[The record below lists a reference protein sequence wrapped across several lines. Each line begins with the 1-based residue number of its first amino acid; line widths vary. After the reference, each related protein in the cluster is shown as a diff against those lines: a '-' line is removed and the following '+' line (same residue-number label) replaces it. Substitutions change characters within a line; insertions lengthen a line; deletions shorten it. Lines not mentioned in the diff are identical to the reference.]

1 MRADRLLRPYAVCS
15 SVTAYTVHSSKKK
28 PTARISTEYAPM
40 LHPPG
45 GCECMACMTDRGNR
59 DGGPS
64 AGWRFPTRYGRMTGE
79 RGARMALKLV
89 IGNKNY
95 SSWSMRPWL
104 ALRANNIAFDEVFI
118 PLYAGDADKKRILS
132 FTHSGKVPAL
142 IDGDVTIWD
151 SLAIIEYLAERF
163 PEALLWPEDRARRA
177 HARSISAEMHSG
189 FMALRNEC
197 GMNLHRP
204 VGAIALSADARDN
217 VARIQ
222 QIWIDCRERYRQ
234 FGPFLFG
241 AFGGADAMFAPVVHR
256 FRTYAIEVAPEARD
270 YMNAMMSLP
279 AFQEWTAAG
288 LAETIVIEK
297 FEMV

>member
-1 MRADRLLRPYAVCS
+1 
-15 SVTAYTVHSSKKK
+15 
-28 PTARISTEYAPM
+28 
-40 LHPPG
+40 
-45 GCECMACMTDRGNR
+45 
-59 DGGPS
+59 
-64 AGWRFPTRYGRMTGE
+64 
-79 RGARMALKLV
+79 MALTLV

-104 ALRANNIAFDEVFI
+104 ALRANDIAFDEVFI
-118 PLYAGDADKKRILS
+118 PLYTGAADKERILG

-151 SLAIIEYLAERF
+151 SLAIIEYLAEKF
-163 PEALLWPEDRARRA
+163 PQARLWPEDRARRA

-189 FMALRNEC
+189 FVPLRSEC

-204 VGAIALSADARDN
+204 VRAIALSADARDN

-222 QIWIDCRERYRQ
+222 QIWIECRQRYRE

-256 FRTYAIEVAPEARD
+256 FRTYAIEVLPEARD
-270 YMNAMMSLP
+270 YMDTMMSLP
-279 AFQEWTAAG
+279 AFQDWTRAG
-288 LAETIVIEK
+288 LAETLLIER
-297 FEMV
+297 FETV